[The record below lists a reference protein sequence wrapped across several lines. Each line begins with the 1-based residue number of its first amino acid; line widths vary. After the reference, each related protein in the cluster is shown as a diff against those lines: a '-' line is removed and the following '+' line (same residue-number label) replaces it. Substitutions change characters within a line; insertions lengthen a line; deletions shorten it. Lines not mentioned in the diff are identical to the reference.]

1 MSRTRPLGRLLLCA
15 TVLFQL
21 SCGDDA
27 TSDDTVD
34 ATADAPD
41 ETQNSGT
48 LTPSYAADDSGFYAF
63 PWPSDHRVTD
73 DGSLDLGDFP
83 ESNNPFVDLYL
94 GVLTEFVHGFATV
107 PVIYVRF
114 DTPLP
119 EAIPEPSETLAADS
133 SIQLINLSEGCD
145 QRIPVESVFEE
156 EGDAFVDEGVLSIA
170 PVPGF
175 VLEPVTSYALVVTT
189 TFGSEAGYVTATP
202 SLFAEAL
209 AGSSSDQALNDSLAP
224 LRDCLDGAGL
234 TSEEIAVATV
244 FTTQDPTEELIAM
257 RAVAVD
263 PDATQAP
270 TVSNWAIDDDA
281 SISGQTATYTGTF
294 ESPIFQRGQSPYN
307 SGGGVEYDSDGLPR
321 IQRYEEV
328 PFIITFPENREPPFP
343 VFIWEDGTG
352 ATLDS
357 FVTSP
362 ITRLLLREGIAIASF
377 EAQFHGQRA
386 STGADPTTHTFN
398 YLNPE
403 SGRTVLRQQ
412 VVDTAYFVR
421 LLREGLDGLEGLPE
435 LNTDRLIYGGQSQG
449 ALVGAIAAGVE
460 TEIAA
465 YALNGI
471 GGYLS
476 ITIVDRKDPID
487 INAQIQ
493 GILGLSRPLT
503 RFHPLVALAQM
514 GGEVSDTLSYASRW
528 RGWQEHTEGSNLLL
542 INGMLDVTTPTR
554 SLNAITI
561 AGSVTPIDP
570 AGWDVDPFG
579 VWDMEAQSLPLSG
592 NTSAV
597 DGSSLTIATILDG
610 SQGHYTIYNIEEARL
625 RAVNFWST
633 AVDGIPTISD

>member
-1 MSRTRPLGRLLLCA
+1 MSRIRPLGRLLLGA
-15 TVLFQL
+15 IVLFQA
-21 SCGDDA
+21 SCGDD
-27 TSDDTVD
+27 TPSDAGDD
-34 ATADAPD
+34 AIADAPD
-41 ETQNSGT
+41 VTQNSGT
-48 LTPSYAADDSGFYAF
+48 LTPSYDTEESDFYAL
-63 PWPSDHRVTD
+63 PWPSDHRVTE
-73 DGSLDLGDFP
+73 DGSLDLSDFP

-114 DTPLP
+114 DTALP
-119 EAIPEPSETLAADS
+119 EAIPEPSETLTAES
-133 SIQLINLSEGCD
+133 TIQLINLTGSCD
-145 QRIPVESVFEE
+145 QRTPVESVFEE
-156 EGDAFVDEGVLSIA
+156 EGDDFVDAGVLAIA

-175 VLEPVTSYALVVTT
+175 VLEPLTTYGLVVTT
-189 TFGSEAGYVTATP
+189 GFGSDSGYSTAAPT
-202 SLFAEAL
+202 LFSEAL
-209 AGSSSDQALNDSLAP
+209 NSTSSDQALNDSLAP

-234 TSEEIAVATV
+234 TSDGIAVATV
-244 FTTQDPTEELIAM
+244 FTTQDPTAELIAM
-257 RAVAVD
+257 RGVAID
-263 PDATQAP
+263 PNATQAP
-270 TVSNWAIDDDA
+270 TVSNWELDDAA

-294 ESPIFQRGQSPYN
+294 ETPIFQRGQSPYN
-307 SGGGVEYDSDGLPR
+307 SGGGVEYDSDGLPK
-321 IQRYEEV
+321 IQHYEEV

-357 FVTSP
+357 FVTSS
-362 ITRLLLREGIAIASF
+362 ITRLLLREGMAIASF

-412 VVDTAYFVR
+412 VVDTAYFIR

-435 LNTDRLIYGGQSQG
+435 LDTDRLIYGGQSQG

-460 TEIAA
+460 TEISA

-503 RFHPLVALAQM
+503 RFHPLVSLAQL

-528 RGWQEHTEGSNLLL
+528 RGWADHRAGTNLLL

-554 SLNAITI
+554 SLNGITI
-561 AGSVTPIDP
+561 AGSVTPVDP

-579 VWDMEAQSLPLSG
+579 VWDVEAQSLPLSG
-592 NTSAV
+592 NTTAL

-610 SQGHYTIYNIEEARL
+610 SQGHYTIYNVEEARL
-625 RAVNFWST
+625 RALSFWSS
-633 AVDGIPTISD
+633 AVDGTPTISD